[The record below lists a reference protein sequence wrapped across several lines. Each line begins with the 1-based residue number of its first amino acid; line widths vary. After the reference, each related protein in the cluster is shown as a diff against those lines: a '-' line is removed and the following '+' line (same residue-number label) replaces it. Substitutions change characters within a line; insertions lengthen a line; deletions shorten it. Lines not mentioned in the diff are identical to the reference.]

1 MSGAIQARLTAD
13 MKTAMKAGE
22 KDRLLLIRML
32 ISDLKNEQMK
42 LNHEDL
48 TEDEEFAV
56 LRRASKMRKDAAE
69 QARNAGRTDTAEKE
83 EAEIVWIEGYLPQ
96 QLDTAEIEAKAREM
110 IAELDI
116 ASRADQ
122 GRFMKEW
129 MARYRAVSD
138 GKIVN
143 QVLGKLLS

>member
-96 QLDTAEIEAKAREM
+96 QLDTAEIEAK
-110 IAELDI
+110 ELDI